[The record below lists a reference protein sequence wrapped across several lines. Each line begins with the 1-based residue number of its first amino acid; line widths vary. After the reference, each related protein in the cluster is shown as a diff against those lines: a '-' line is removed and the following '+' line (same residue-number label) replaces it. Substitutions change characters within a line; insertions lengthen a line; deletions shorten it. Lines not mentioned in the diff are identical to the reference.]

1 MIELQEVFSMVMSKQ
16 MLEEY
21 KHMKT
26 TTLDEQVLFLCKNN
40 KYKGIVDLNTIY
52 QQFKT
57 AVVLK
62 NSDAI
67 ELFENILLQWI
78 DMDDVET
85 LKLCADLGSAAL
97 AKEENSGE

>member
-1 MIELQEVFSMVMSKQ
+1 MNRFYSCVRTI
-16 MLEEY
+16 
-21 KHMKT
+21 
-26 TTLDEQVLFLCKNN
+26 
-40 KYKGIVDLNTIY
+40 NT
-52 QQFKT
+52 
-57 AVVLK
+57 LK

-97 AKEENSGE
+97 AKEDNSGE

>member
-1 MIELQEVFSMVMSKQ
+1 MQADGQIWSEWHAGPVIWPVWLLIRSI
-16 MLEEY
+16 
-21 KHMKT
+21 
-26 TTLDEQVLFLCKNN
+26 QVLFLCKNN

-97 AKEENSGE
+97 AKEDNSGE